1 MSTGF
6 FDALKNDDSSSSSSS
21 SDGDDHPHSAQRP
34 SGGAPQAPPSEGSSL
49 VVPAY
54 EDLSNTRM
62 DEATVLQA
70 IYGDDFVSRPGVWQ
84 YPHWTIHVR
93 PPDMDPAKVGSHL
106 HLSLQLG
113 KKYPYVMPKIKL
125 QKVQGLSPAEQ
136 SELEG
141 ALATRARSMAQ
152 AGSVV
157 AMDLVQLAEDFLLAH
172 NCDPTLSAWEQMQER
187 ERQQKLQETEAH
199 QALDQLMDPAQSPES
214 APAQHES
221 LGRGLPVTA
230 PEVGSK
236 DVERELIR
244 QFEAMEAV
252 RRIRNA
258 NGDEPVVLE
267 APVDDEDDLEIDL
280 DYNPAVVSASRYETD
295 FEEMGILGRGGGGEV
310 VKARNR
316 LDGRIYAIK
325 KILLE
330 PEHGALAKYGVVH
343 NQKLRREVT
352 TISRVNHSNIVRYYQ
367 AWVEGEGS
375 EEADVSVAAAAAS
388 ANGPAAFEASTSP
401 VIEEE
406 SEEGSGSSAGWW
418 ASTPE
423 QKPIA
428 AEENLDDMSTLEGA
442 SELPD
447 QESDSM
453 LDVFDNDGGLQSPLL
468 NGLGFQNTMYRDM
481 ANRDE
486 SSSNSGSGEE
496 SVWSEDSSVKVGNN
510 SKGHK
515 IMFIQMEF
523 CDGVLRKVG
532 SRKIIR

>member
-1 MSTGF
+1 
-6 FDALKNDDSSSSSSS
+6 
-21 SDGDDHPHSAQRP
+21 
-34 SGGAPQAPPSEGSSL
+34 
-49 VVPAY
+49 
-54 EDLSNTRM
+54 
-62 DEATVLQA
+62 
-70 IYGDDFVSRPGVWQ
+70 
-84 YPHWTIHVR
+84 
-93 PPDMDPAKVGSHL
+93 MDPAKVGSHL

-125 QKVQGLSPAEQ
+125 QQVQGLSPAEQ

-141 ALATRARSMAQ
+141 ALTTRARSMAQ
-152 AGSVV
+152 AGSVM

-172 NCDPTLSAWEQMQER
+172 NCDPTLSAWEQMRER
-187 ERQQKLQETEAH
+187 ERQQKLQEAEAH
-199 QALDQLMDPAQSPES
+199 QALDQLMDPAQSSQEP
-214 APAQHES
+214 APVQHES
-221 LGRGLPVTA
+221 LGRPRKA

-236 DVERELIR
+236 DVERELVR
-244 QFEAMEAV
+244 QVEAMEAA

-267 APVDDEDDLEIDL
+267 QPADDEDDLEIDL

-295 FEEMGILGRGGGGEV
+295 FEELGILGRGGGGEV

-330 PEHGALAKYGVVH
+330 PEHGAMAKYGVVH

-367 AWVEGEGS
+367 AWVEGEGI
-375 EEADVSVAAAAAS
+375 EETDVSVAVAAAS
-388 ANGPAAFEASTSP
+388 AKGPTTFEASTSA

-406 SEEGSGSSAGWW
+406 SEEGSGSSTGWW

-428 AEENLDDMSTLEGA
+428 AEENMDDMSTLEGA

-453 LDVFDNDGGLQSPLL
+453 LDIFDNDGGLQSPLL

-486 SSSNSGSGEE
+486 SSSNNGSDDE
-496 SVWSEDSSVKVGNN
+496 SVWSEDSSVKVGSS

-532 SRKIIR
+532 SRKDGSIVAVACKLDFSPVTLLRSSSMIGNSRPWKKMKSGGSFGR